1 MKLQLRYLTRE
12 ISLHAYVNAFDG
24 RPERAIREIN
34 GDGSV
39 DGDDLHEIIRNLEPS
54 GGES

>member
-1 MKLQLRYLTRE
+1 MILQQLYLTRE

-24 RPERAIREIN
+24 HPERAIREIN
-34 GDGSV
+34 GNGTV